1 MVTVR
6 HRRRCRNGG
15 GRDEAVRGGV
25 GRDERV
31 GADAGGRAAA
41 RQRQR
46 FVHDACCMSLFASG
60 RGAYLEAMANRSVSE
75 ERSTAS
81 QTRTVAVPVSSVVDG
96 EMTRAVHVIG
106 ILMASLVAGAILAGV
121 WKASAGPQ
129 SGKAALVGGLFLTEV
144 ILAAILILLGSVVEG
159 FGYGLSLGTRWPYT
173 RNILVL
179 MVQGDPEAA
188 HRLVATLVGLIALA
202 LVVLAPS
209 SATINGLALV
219 IIAALFGIGTLHV
232 LSGRMPAF
240 VHGIHGLLA
249 YGVFLSYLTGIA
261 FPGIQFWSYLKFTVA
276 LHALFLAAFLGGMTT
291 GQRGF
296 GQPIGAF
303 YRPQRLAHWTVAA
316 HILAALTVVATL
328 GWLMPTYPVAF
339 YLAVT
344 QVAVGFLLF
353 HAVNL
358 KPKNPG
364 TIVAFHQSM
373 ALLITVAIVV
383 SLP

>member
-1 MVTVR
+1 
-6 HRRRCRNGG
+6 
-15 GRDEAVRGGV
+15 
-25 GRDERV
+25 
-31 GADAGGRAAA
+31 
-41 RQRQR
+41 
-46 FVHDACCMSLFASG
+46 
-60 RGAYLEAMANRSVSE
+60 MANINTAE
-75 ERSTAS
+75 KPNSTRH
-81 QTRTVAVPVSSVVDG
+81 TTEAVPVSSAIDG
-96 EMTRAVHVIG
+96 EMTRTVRVIG
-106 ILMASLVAGAILAGV
+106 VLVASLVAGAIVAGV
-121 WKASAGPQ
+121 WKANGSVQPGR
-129 SGKAALVGGLFLTEV
+129 AALVSGLLLTEV
-144 ILAAILILLGSVVEG
+144 LLAGILILLGSLVEG

-179 MVQGDPEAA
+179 MVRGDPEAA

-202 LVVLAPS
+202 LVFLAPS
-209 SATINGLALV
+209 SATVNGLVLV
-219 IIAALFGIGTLHV
+219 IVAALFGIGTLHV

-249 YGVFLSYLTGIA
+249 YGVFLSYLTGLA
-261 FPGIQFWSYLKFTVA
+261 FPGVAFWTYLKFTVA
-276 LHALFLAAFLGGMTT
+276 LHALLLAVFLGGMTT

-303 YRPQRLAHWTVAA
+303 YRPRRLAHWTVAL
-316 HILAALTVVATL
+316 HIVAALTVVATL
-328 GWLMPTYPVAF
+328 GWLMPNYPVAF

-364 TIVAFHQSM
+364 TIVAFHQTM
-373 ALLITVAIVV
+373 VLLITVAIVI

>member
-1 MVTVR
+1 MAQWR
-6 HRRRCRNGG
+6 

-25 GRDERV
+25 GGDERV
-31 GADAGGRAAA
+31 GADAGAAAA

-46 FVHDACCMSLFASG
+46 FVNDACCMSLFASG
-60 RGAYLEAMANRSVSE
+60 RGTYLEAMANRSVSE

-81 QTRTVAVPVSSVVDG
+81 QTRTVAVPVSSIVDG

-129 SGKAALVGGLFLTEV
+129 SGKAALVMGGLFLTEV

-249 YGVFLSYLTGIA
+249 YGVFLSAQKKG
-261 FPGIQFWSYLKFTVA
+261 
-276 LHALFLAAFLGGMTT
+276 
-291 GQRGF
+291 
-296 GQPIGAF
+296 
-303 YRPQRLAHWTVAA
+303 
-316 HILAALTVVATL
+316 
-328 GWLMPTYPVAF
+328 
-339 YLAVT
+339 
-344 QVAVGFLLF
+344 
-353 HAVNL
+353 
-358 KPKNPG
+358 
-364 TIVAFHQSM
+364 
-373 ALLITVAIVV
+373 
-383 SLP
+383 LPW

>member
-1 MVTVR
+1 
-6 HRRRCRNGG
+6 
-15 GRDEAVRGGV
+15 
-25 GRDERV
+25 
-31 GADAGGRAAA
+31 
-41 RQRQR
+41 
-46 FVHDACCMSLFASG
+46 
-60 RGAYLEAMANRSVSE
+60 MANSSVSE
-75 ERSTAS
+75 EQNSARHT
-81 QTRTVAVPVSSVVDG
+81 TGVAPASSVVDG
-96 EMTRAVHVIG
+96 EMTRAVRVIG
-106 ILMASLVAGAILAGV
+106 LVMACLVVGAILAGI
-121 WKASAGPQ
+121 WKASVGVQ

-144 ILAAILILLGSVVEG
+144 ILAGILILLGSLVEG

-179 MVQGDPEAA
+179 MVWGDPEAA
-188 HRLVATLVGLIALA
+188 HRLVATLVGLIAVA
-202 LVVLAPS
+202 LVFLAPG
-209 SATINGLALV
+209 SATINGLVLV

-249 YGVFLSYLTGIA
+249 YGVFLSYLSGLA
-261 FPGIQFWSYLKFTVA
+261 FPGVEFWLYLKFTVA
-276 LHALFLAAFLGGMTT
+276 LHALLLAVFLGGMTT

-296 GQPIGAF
+296 GQPIGPF
-303 YRPQRLAHWTVAA
+303 YRPQRLAHWTVAV

-328 GWLMPTYPVAF
+328 GWLMPAYPVAF

-373 ALLITVAIVV
+373 VLLITVAIVV